1 MMHLPIDDMSS
12 EHFSKLL
19 ELFTEAMNHKRMP
32 RELGTPED
40 IQAGLQLLILI
51 KRRNSVIMEAL
62 HQSGA
67 LTEKETS
74 DRLSPYEKSIQT
86 IVKHD
91 MIEKITNPEKKKHN
105 WMNNKFLTFLS
116 SVLPDGDYATAKT
129 AKGLYDKHKNVYANR
144 LARMRRSPKVAI
156 LSEKYPDID
165 VQKALSVGIL
175 SDKLDTTVDDL
186 NFLDKLIGVLCRR

>member
-1 MMHLPIDDMSS
+1 MHLPIDDMSS

-19 ELFTEAMNHKRMP
+19 ELFTEAMNNKRMP

-86 IVKHD
+86 IVRHD

-116 SVLPDGDYATAKT
+116 SVLPDGDFATAKT

-144 LARMRRSPKVAI
+144 LARMRRSPKVAV

-186 NFLDKLIGVLCRR
+186 SFLDKLIGVLCRK

>member
-1 MMHLPIDDMSS
+1 MHLPIDDMSS

-19 ELFTEAMNHKRMP
+19 ELFTEAMNNKRMP

-86 IVKHD
+86 IVRHD

-116 SVLPDGDYATAKT
+116 SVLPDGDFATAKT

-144 LARMRRSPKVAI
+144 LARMRRSPKVAV

>member
-1 MMHLPIDDMSS
+1 MHLPIDDMSS

-19 ELFTEAMNHKRMP
+19 ELFTEAMNNKRMP

-105 WMNNKFLTFLS
+105 WMNNKFLAFLS

-144 LARMRRSPKVAI
+144 LARMRRSPKVAV

-165 VQKALSVGIL
+165 VQKALSLGIL

>member
-1 MMHLPIDDMSS
+1 MHLPIDDMSS

-19 ELFTEAMNHKRMP
+19 ELFTEAMNNKRMP

-67 LTEKETS
+67 LTPKETS

-86 IVKHD
+86 IVRHD

-116 SVLPDGDYATAKT
+116 SVLPDGDFATAKT

-144 LARMRRSPKVAI
+144 LARMRRSPKVAV

>member
-1 MMHLPIDDMSS
+1 MHLPIDDMSS

-19 ELFTEAMNHKRMP
+19 ELFTEAMNNKRMP

-86 IVKHD
+86 IVRHD
-91 MIEKITNPEKKKHN
+91 MIAKITNPEKKKHN

-116 SVLPDGDYATAKT
+116 SVLPDGDFATAKT

-144 LARMRRSPKVAI
+144 LARMRRSPKVAV

-165 VQKALSVGIL
+165 VQKALSLGIL